1 MATISN
7 STSHANG
14 DGNNGNDY
22 SNGNGN
28 GSFNVNVNENT
39 NDNNK
44 DKDNTIGLLDPTNDP
59 NSEQSQAYFKYKRS
73 KSRRACQVCNRRKV
87 RCDVMT
93 KDYPREKCT
102 NCEEFGVEC
111 ILVERRKKRTK
122 AQIEAD
128 RKRLKAEGRNQNS
141 EDGDFY
147 EENPSSLGDVKQSSS
162 IPLDQRSVSSS
173 ASPQQQQQ
181 AQHDVL
187 GPHLPPEAISDR
199 TDPFSELKGDEIIL
213 DSSKLLSK
221 EVDVLK
227 LSQFFKVLTSHFGLR
242 LALHDY
248 YKFKGKI
255 PVSDLI
261 TDECISMLKLAGCFI
276 LPNKEKCD
284 KYIKTYFE
292 TFNVAYPLISK
303 PVFYRDFA
311 DLHNPPSLLLLRT
324 ILFVGSMLSA
334 TTEEEK
340 EEYRI
345 LYEKARLVYS
355 SDLEPNG
362 IYLATSIFIISSGP
376 STHPS
381 LKTLEDHFSS
391 AVKVAIAFGMHK
403 DVQNSTELTKDEK
416 SAYKRLFW
424 ILMIRDRSF
433 ALSFSKNFNFEESSC
448 TVKPFTL
455 EDFEDFG
462 DKQLEIFEHYNY
474 AVPSQSIINRITILQ
489 KRTNMAALKSLPI
502 TAFINEMNTIM
513 EDFYKNS
520 PPNYRDP
527 SYSIGSLTTN
537 VYILSLA
544 SSVQRVNLFRL
555 HVMMLRNIK
564 SESTTPGSSH
574 YLEIENL
581 DLSCSWTA
589 LVQVSHRMATI
600 ASECLLKFK
609 DKLPYSQNML
619 FLLFQGVLGLLPVLF
634 HDDERVRKMAEDD
647 LQKVI
652 PVMEEISDCIS
663 WHLTSVYHFILKEIY
678 PDPVK
683 LRRYVK
689 MAINGKN
696 LEALSNDSANYSL
709 LNQIV

>member
-1 MATISN
+1 MATIPN
-7 STSHANG
+7 LTANANG
-14 DGNNGNDY
+14 DGNRNST
-22 SNGNGN
+22 SNTNI
-28 GSFNVNVNENT
+28 NE
-39 NDNNK
+39 NDNNN
-44 DKDNTIGLLDPTNDP
+44 DRDTTTDPLDPTNDP

-87 RCDVMT
+87 RCDVTT
-93 KDYPREKCT
+93 KDYPNEKCT

-128 RKRLKAEGRNQNS
+128 RKRLKAEGKNPNS

-147 EENPSSLGDVKQSSS
+147 DENPSSIGDVKNSSS
-162 IPLDQRSVSSS
+162 TPFDQRSAS
-173 ASPQQQQQ
+173 ASVSPQQQQHYD
-181 AQHDVL
+181 AL
-187 GPHLPPEAISDR
+187 GPHLPPETISDS
-199 TDPFSELKGDEIIL
+199 TDPFSQLKGDEIIL

-255 PVSDLI
+255 TVSDLI

-284 KYIKTYFE
+284 KYLKTYFQ
-292 TFNVAYPLISK
+292 TFNVAYPLISE

-345 LYEKARLVYS
+345 LYEKARLVYT

-403 DVQNSTELTKDEK
+403 DVENSTELTKDEK
-416 SAYKRLFW
+416 LAYKRIFW

-433 ALSFSKNFNFEESSC
+433 ALSF
-448 TVKPFTL
+448 
-455 EDFEDFG
+455 
-462 DKQLEIFEHYNY
+462 
-474 AVPSQSIINRITILQ
+474 R
-489 KRTNMAALKSLPI
+489 
-502 TAFINEMNTIM
+502 
-513 EDFYKNS
+513 
-520 PPNYRDP
+520 
-527 SYSIGSLTTN
+527 
-537 VYILSLA
+537 
-544 SSVQRVNLFRL
+544 
-555 HVMMLRNIK
+555 
-564 SESTTPGSSH
+564 
-574 YLEIENL
+574 
-581 DLSCSWTA
+581 
-589 LVQVSHRMATI
+589 
-600 ASECLLKFK
+600 
-609 DKLPYSQNML
+609 
-619 FLLFQGVLGLLPVLF
+619 
-634 HDDERVRKMAEDD
+634 
-647 LQKVI
+647 
-652 PVMEEISDCIS
+652 
-663 WHLTSVYHFILKEIY
+663 
-678 PDPVK
+678 
-683 LRRYVK
+683 
-689 MAINGKN
+689 
-696 LEALSNDSANYSL
+696 
-709 LNQIV
+709 